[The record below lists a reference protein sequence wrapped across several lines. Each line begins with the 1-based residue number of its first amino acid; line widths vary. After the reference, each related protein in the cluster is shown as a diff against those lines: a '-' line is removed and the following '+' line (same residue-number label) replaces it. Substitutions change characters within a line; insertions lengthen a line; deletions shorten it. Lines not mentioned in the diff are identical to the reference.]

1 MMLNPLT
8 QFLCH
13 NLASYSFEDTTY
25 GSKLSNKKMLPEKN
39 IHCEVCGQ
47 SFKLEKYYNI
57 HMAKGHGKSFIYLYI
72 CQILLVLFNR

>member
-1 MMLNPLT
+1 
-8 QFLCH
+8 
-13 NLASYSFEDTTY
+13 
-25 GSKLSNKKMLPEKN
+25 MLPEKN